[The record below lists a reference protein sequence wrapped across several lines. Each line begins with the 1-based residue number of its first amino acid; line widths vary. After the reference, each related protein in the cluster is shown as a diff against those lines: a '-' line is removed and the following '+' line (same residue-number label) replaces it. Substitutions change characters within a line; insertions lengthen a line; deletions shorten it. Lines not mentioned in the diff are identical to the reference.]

1 MLTILGKCLALITT
15 ISIFSSTENFVL
27 LVLNCKYYRSPFY
40 SGLYLNQASINP
52 DNGNQMSMSKN
63 NLNPSSFAI
72 NDNPIDDMGH
82 LSRSLLWESNYS
94 SSTGMKHYIKTLNH
108 KKVHLNF

>member
-1 MLTILGKCLALITT
+1 MQIILGK
-15 ISIFSSTENFVL
+15 SSTNSYYFSHKVYHL
-27 LVLNCKYYRSPFY
+27 LQHPFLVVNVFIYFY

-94 SSTGMKHYIKTLNH
+94 ASAGMKHYIKTLNQ
-108 KKVHLNF
+108 KRQINKF